1 MDDFPHDVW
10 LLHRKIHHRY
20 IKYNQCFESATHDLP
35 SYMSARNFVSLE
47 PKAKKAKLTT
57 QKKASVPSTDN
68 VICLM
73 SDSTTDEEDDEAD
86 IGADKEEDDDDEDE
100 DDDDE
105 QTASAEPVTEWVSTI
120 IIYT

>member
-1 MDDFPHDVW
+1 
-10 LLHRKIHHRY
+10 
-20 IKYNQCFESATHDLP
+20 
-35 SYMSARNFVSLE
+35 MSARNFVSLE

-86 IGADKEEDDDDEDE
+86 VSADKEDDDDDEDEDE

-105 QTASAEPVTEWVSTI
+105 QSASAETVTE
-120 IIYT
+120 